1 MTTLIKII
9 LSLVIGT
16 ASIHA
21 QEEVTATEV
30 QNIQV
35 TITDIKSDEGM
46 LYIGLYN
53 SEATFL
59 DKRYKSAR
67 STIENGKVII
77 TFADIPAGTY
87 AVSVFHDENGN
98 QKMDT
103 NFMGIPKED
112 IGCSNNAKGFM
123 SAPKWEKAKFDVSNQ
138 EVSLTINM

>member
-16 ASIHA
+16 ASIQA
-21 QEEVTATEV
+21 QEETTTEV

-35 TITDIKSDEGM
+35 IITDIKSDEGM
-46 LYIGLYN
+46 VYIGLYN
-53 SEATFL
+53 SEETFL

-67 STIENGKVII
+67 STIENGEVII
-77 TFADIPAGTY
+77 TFADIPMGTY

-123 SAPKWEKAKFDVSNQ
+123 SAPKWKKAKFDVGDS

>member
-16 ASIHA
+16 ASIQA
-21 QEEVTATEV
+21 QEETTAEV
-30 QNIQV
+30 QNILV
-35 TITDIKSDEGM
+35 TITDIKSDDGM
-46 LYIGLYN
+46 VYIGLYD
-53 SEATFL
+53 SEKTFL

-67 STIENGKVII
+67 STIENNEAII
-77 TFADIPAGTY
+77 TFANIPAGTY

-112 IGCSNNAKGFM
+112 TGCSNNAKGFM
-123 SAPKWEKAKFDVSNQ
+123 SAPKWKDAKFDVVDST
-138 EVSLTINM
+138 VTLTINM